1 MVKAFA
7 IAALVAISLAVGS
20 GISLAHH
27 AFSAEFDQSKS
38 VKVSGEITK
47 LEWVNPHAWI
57 FIDVKGDDGK
67 VTPWRFEMGAPN
79 ALLRAGWSKSD
90 IKVGTPVTIS
100 GFMARSGG
108 SVGNA
113 LRTLSPEMRQALQV
127 TVIDGLTTR
136 EAAQLLGI
144 PEGTVKSRV
153 RLAKQQM
160 RRQLINV
167 EEW

>member
-1 MVKAFA
+1 MRKTGL
-7 IAALVAISLAVGS
+7 LVAVAGILLSAAVPVF
-20 GISLAHH
+20 AHH
-27 AFSAEFDQSKS
+27 AFSAEFDQSKP

-57 FIDVKGDDGK
+57 FVEVKGTDGK

-90 IKVGTPVTIS
+90 IKAGTAVTIS

-113 LRTLSPEMRQALQV
+113 FQ
-127 TVIDGLTTR
+127 
-136 EAAQLLGI
+136 
-144 PEGTVKSRV
+144 V
-153 RLAKQQM
+153 RLPDGRDLFAGSSLKDAK
-160 RRQLINV
+160 
-167 EEW
+167 